1 MPDLQKDAKRA
12 AGKQVASMITS
23 GMKLGLGT
31 GSTAAMAIEALGDR
45 IRREGLEV
53 CGVPTSF
60 ASERLARECGIPLTS
75 LDQNPVLD
83 LAFDGADE
91 VSPAF
96 IVIKGRGAA
105 HTREKI
111 VAAQAK
117 RFVILV
123 DEGKMVEK
131 LGTRM
136 PLPVEI
142 VPMAATPVMNVLA
155 ALGARPEIRMGMK
168 KDGPV
173 VSDQGLWILDAM
185 FDEITDPEHVNR
197 VLLHTPGVVDHGL
210 FVDMVTDVLVGLSDG
225 SVRALTKR

>member
-1 MPDLQKDAKRA
+1 MPDLQKAAKRA
-12 AGKQVASMITS
+12 AGEQVASMITS

-31 GSTAAMAIEALGDR
+31 GSTAAMAIEALGVR
-45 IRREGLEV
+45 IQKEGLQV

-60 ASERLARECGIPLTS
+60 ASERLARECGIPLTT
-75 LDQNPVLD
+75 LDQTPVLD

-91 VSPAF
+91 VDKNF

-105 HTREKI
+105 QTREKI

-117 RFVILV
+117 RFVILI
-123 DEGKMVEK
+123 DEGKLVDK

-142 VPMAATPVMNVLA
+142 VPMAATPVMNVLI
-155 ALGARPEIRMGMK
+155 ALGARPEIRMGLR

-185 FDEITDPEHVNR
+185 FNEITDPEHVNR
-197 VLLHTPGVVDHGL
+197 VLLNTPGVVDHGL
-210 FVDMVTDVLVGLSDG
+210 FIDMVTDVLIGLSDG
-225 SVRALTKR
+225 SVRTMARR

>member
-1 MPDLQKDAKRA
+1 MSELQKAAKKA
-12 AGKQVASMITS
+12 VGEQVASMITS
-23 GMKLGLGT
+23 GMILGLGT
-31 GSTAAMAIEALGDR
+31 GSTAALAIESLG
-45 IRREGLEV
+45 RRVRNEGLKIQ
-53 CGVPTSF
+53 GVPTSF
-60 ASERLARECGIPLTS
+60 ASERLARECGIPLST
-75 LDQNPVLD
+75 LDQTPVLD

-91 VSPAF
+91 VDPTM

-123 DEGKMVEK
+123 DESKMVEK
-131 LGTRM
+131 LGTKM

-142 VPMAATPVMNVLA
+142 VPMAATPVMQILKD
-155 ALGARPEIRMGMK
+155 LGATPEIRMGLR

-173 VSDQGLWILDAM
+173 VTDQGLWVVDAM

-197 VLLHTPGVVDHGL
+197 VLLNTPGVVDHGL
-210 FVDMVTDVLVGLSDG
+210 FIGMVTDVLIGKSDG
-225 SVRALTKR
+225 TVQTISR